1 MNGTTFER
9 LDEAAFTT
17 VAPEW
22 DPLVRAM
29 PRPSPWLLHP
39 WLVEWWRHFGTGAE
53 LEVHVARREG
63 RLVAALPLFVRR
75 RRGVRVGEF
84 LGGHE
89 SPLADLLLAP
99 GEPDE
104 TGAALASRLAH
115 GDAVDLFGL
124 PEGSRLSAALG
135 KRLRVVP
142 RVEAPVLDLAEGWEA
157 VYARKTSGKRRN
169 LHRRRRKQLGELGAV
184 EVEVARE
191 PRELEPALED
201 AFRLHALRWSGRPDL
216 STFGSPEGQ
225 RFHRAALRA
234 LAPLDVPR
242 IVTLR
247 VGGRAVAFQ
256 YFFVLERTM
265 YVHRL
270 AFDPELGRFSP
281 GLLNTL
287 DALEAAAAEG
297 AQRVEFLGGTE
308 RYKLELADRFEPLY
322 QGLGL
327 AQGLRG
333 RGYVAARLASLA
345 ARRRLKR
352 SETLRKLYYRNA

>member
-1 MNGTTFER
+1 MSTPSFER
-9 LDEAAFTT
+9 LDEAGFAS
-17 VAPEW
+17 AAAEW
-22 DPLVRAM
+22 DPLVRGM

-39 WLVEWWRHFGTGAE
+39 WLVEWWRHFGADAD

-63 RLVAALPLFVRR
+63 RLVAALPLFAR
-75 RRGVRVGEF
+75 RRGVVRVAEF
-84 LGGHE
+84 LGAHE
-89 SPLADLLLAP
+89 SPLADLLLADD
-99 GEPDE
+99 EADE
-104 TGAALASRLAH
+104 TGAALARRVEP

-124 PEGSRLSAALG
+124 PANSRLATALRD
-135 KRLRVVP
+135 RLRVVP
-142 RVEAPVLDLAEGWEA
+142 RVEAPVLDLADGWDA

-191 PRELEPALED
+191 QDELESALED
-201 AFRLHALRWSGRPDL
+201 AFRLHERRWRGRPDL
-216 STFGSPEGQ
+216 STFGSPEGK

-247 VGGRAVAFQ
+247 VGGRAVAFH
-256 YFFVLERTM
+256 YFFVLELTM

-270 AFDPELGRFSP
+270 AFDPELGRYSP

-297 AQRVEFLGGTE
+297 VQRVEFLGGTE
-308 RYKLELADRFEPLY
+308 RYKLELADRFEPLH

-327 AQGLRG
+327 ARGIRG
-333 RGYVAARLASLA
+333 RVYVAARVAA
-345 ARRRLKR
+345 ITARRRLKR
-352 SETLRKLYYRNA
+352 SETLRRLYYRNA

>member
-1 MNGTTFER
+1 MSAPAFER
-9 LDEAAFTT
+9 LSLAAFEAA
-17 VAPEW
+17 ASEW

-29 PRPSPWLLHP
+29 PRPSPWLLHA
-39 WLVEWWRHFGTGAE
+39 WLFEWWRHFGAGAQ
-53 LEVHVARREG
+53 LEVHAARRDG
-63 RLVAALPLFVRR
+63 ALVAALPLFVRR

-84 LGGHE
+84 IGAHE

-99 GEPDE
+99 GEPAE
-104 TGAALASRLAH
+104 TGTALASRLAP

-124 PEGSRLSAALG
+124 PADSRLASAVG
-135 KRLRVVP
+135 GRLRVVP
-142 RVEAPVLDLAEGWEA
+142 RVEAPVLDLADGWEA
-157 VYARKTSGKRRN
+157 VYAGKTSGKRRN

-184 EVEVARE
+184 QVDVARE
-191 PRELEPALED
+191 PDELESALED
-201 AFRLHALRWSGRPDL
+201 AFRLHELRWQGRPDL
-216 STFGSPEGQ
+216 STFGSPQGQ
-225 RFHRAALRA
+225 KFHRAALHA

-247 VGGRAVAFQ
+247 VDGRAVAFH

-270 AFDPELGRFSP
+270 AFDPELGRYSP

-297 AQRVEFLGGTE
+297 VQRVEFLGGTE
-308 RYKLELADRFEPLY
+308 RYKLELADRFEPLH

-327 AQGLRG
+327 ARGLRG
-333 RGYVAARLASLA
+333 RAYVAARLAALA